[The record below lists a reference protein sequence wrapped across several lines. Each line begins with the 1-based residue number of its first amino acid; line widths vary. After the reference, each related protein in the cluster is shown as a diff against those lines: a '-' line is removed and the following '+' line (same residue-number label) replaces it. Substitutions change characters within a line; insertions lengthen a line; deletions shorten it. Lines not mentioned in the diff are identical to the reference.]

1 MAPSDKKTSL
11 AFPRKEKLKSKKQI
25 DALFAQ
31 GLSLNTYPLKLL
43 YLEVDFP
50 DGATTKTMFVVPKR
64 NIRSAVKRN
73 RIKRLLREAYRL
85 NRGHTFN
92 NIEGNFALA
101 ILYLGKE
108 MPDYALI
115 EKKMIG
121 LLDKFLKKKPHAPVD

>member
-1 MAPSDKKTSL
+1 MPPFDKMTSL
-11 AFPRKEKLKSKKQI
+11 SFPRKEKLKSKKQI
-25 DALFAQ
+25 DALFEK
-31 GLSLNTYPLKLL
+31 GISVNN
-43 YLEVDFP
+43 FP
-50 DGATTKTMFVVPKR
+50 IKMLFLTTAFSDGTKTKAMFVVPKR

-73 RIKRLLREAYRL
+73 RVKRILREAYRL
-85 NRGHTFN
+85 NRQDTFN

-121 LLDKFLKKKPHAPVD
+121 LLEKFLKKQSYGLVD